1 MKKMTSLFASLLI
14 VACPLLSFAD
24 EDSFSRGL
32 IIAVDTRDH
41 AACESTRT
49 RVAGLT
55 SANISNICAQDGRN
69 PISVVVITKS
79 ISEFDYLADVVSED
93 TNQKRQTLASITH
106 PTLGVMFFLPRSEH
120 NNQYFRLLSQREK
133 SNITIFRQADFG
145 GMQERR
151 DRVLTVSFMLRAAP
165 HQNEVKDEKI
175 VSSVGR
181 RLVFS
186 KGEIESPSRS
196 QAKGIINAAAGIV
209 DTINSAL
216 EKGTQENTSV
226 TAFRPQCAPEPVCAE
241 SRGLTLGVSFIFR
254 F

>member
-1 MKKMTSLFASLLI
+1 MMPSLFTSLLI
-14 VACPLLSFAD
+14 FACPLLSFANSD

-41 AACESTRT
+41 QACESSRT

-93 TNQKRQTLASITH
+93 PKRPVLASINH
-106 PTLGVMFFLPRSEH
+106 PTLGVMFFLPRSEQ
-120 NNQYFRLLSQREK
+120 NNQYFKLLSQREK
-133 SNITIFRQADFG
+133 TNITIFRQSDFG
-145 GMQERR
+145 GMHVRG
-151 DRVLTVSFMLRAAP
+151 DRVLTISFMLRATP

-181 RLVFS
+181 RLVFN
-186 KGEIESPSRS
+186 KGELESLSRS
-196 QAKGIINAAAGIV
+196 QAKSIINAAVGIV
-209 DTINSAL
+209 DTVNGAL
-216 EKGTQENTSV
+216 EKGAQESTSV
-226 TAFRPQCAPEPVCAE
+226 EIFRPKCDPETVCAE
-241 SRGLTLGVSFIFR
+241 SKGLTLGVSFIFR